1 MVKLT
6 GPGLAKAASGTLGDQ
21 LIFSNWKGKAYL
33 KKHARPK
40 QPNSEKQLAM
50 RAMMRFLSQEWT
62 NIIDLYKETWEPPA
76 LAADISPFNVYQREN
91 LARWRNFQTPG
102 QVFPVEDTGTPSGY
116 ASRTITCLGNH
127 AKLRVQLGSQ
137 NDGWGVNFFRSSEG
151 ATPTR
156 WDQLVHI
163 MHATGGAWHEWDF
176 YPPTAGTY
184 YFAWNRFSNG
194 GVTSGAPAA
203 FPTPCTLTT

>member
-91 LARWRNFQTPG
+91 LARWRNYQYPG
-102 QVFPVEDTGTPSGY
+102 QVFPVPDTGTPPY
-116 ASRTITCLGNH
+116 LASDDLDCLGNH
-127 AKLRVQLGSQ
+127 AKLRAQLGAL
-137 NDGWGVNFFRSSEG
+137 NDGWGVAFFRSSEG
-151 ATPTR
+151 AAPTR

-176 YPPTAGTY
+176 YPTTAGTY
-184 YFAWNRFSNG
+184 HFAWNKFSNG
-194 GVTSGAPAA
+194 GVKSY
-203 FPTPCTLTT
+203 TPPRSLGFCTLTT